1 MITLE
6 NISVT
11 YPGGIRALLPTSV
24 RFERGQFTVLLGPS
38 GAGKS
43 TLLRSINH
51 LCSPTTG
58 TVWVDSIGPLTDGR
72 ALRESRRRTGMIFQ
86 HHQLLGRLTALSN
99 VIIGRLGY
107 HTTARSLLPLPH
119 RDLVIGLECLDRVGL
134 LHKSSERADALSGG
148 EQQRVGIAR
157 ALAQRP
163 RLILADE
170 PVASL
175 DPATSAKVL
184 SLLYSICQQEK
195 ITAIVSLHQVEL
207 ARTFADR
214 VLGVSRGRIVFDG
227 GPEDLTPDALNV
239 IYGTPIPK
247 NGNDACA
254 GAAANAAS
262 DHAPVPISFMYP
274 DTGGQTV

>member
-11 YPGGIRALLPTSV
+11 YPGGIKALLPTSV
-24 RFERGQFTVLLGPS
+24 RFKQGQFTVLLGPS

-43 TLLRSINH
+43 TLLRSINY
-51 LCSPTTG
+51 LCRPTTG
-58 TVWVDSIGPLTDGR
+58 MIFVDGLGPLADGKI
-72 ALRESRRRTGMIFQ
+72 LRESRRRTGMIFQ

-107 HTTARSLLPLPH
+107 HSTLRSLLPLPQGE
-119 RDLVIGLECLDRVGL
+119 LVIGLESLDRVGL
-134 LHKSSERADALSGG
+134 LHKALERADALSGG

-157 ALAQRP
+157 ALAQHP
-163 RLILADE
+163 KLILADE

-175 DPATSAKVL
+175 DPATSAMVL
-184 SLLYSICQQEK
+184 SLLYSVCEQEH

-214 VLGVSRGRIVFDG
+214 VLGVSRGKIVFDG
-227 GPEDLTPDALNV
+227 GPEDLTPDALSV
-239 IYGTPIPK
+239 IYNTPIPQ
-247 NGNDACA
+247 NENAACV
-254 GAAANAAS
+254 GAAESAAS
-262 DHAPVPISFMYP
+262 DQAPVSMAF
-274 DTGGQTV
+274 TTL

>member
-1 MITLE
+1 MITME

-11 YPGGIRALLPTSV
+11 YPGGIRALHPTSV
-24 RFERGQFTVLLGPS
+24 RFEPGQFTVLLGPS

-43 TLLRSINH
+43 TLLRSINR
-51 LCSPTTG
+51 LCSPATG
-58 TVWVDSIGPLTDGR
+58 TVYVDGLGPLSDGKI
-72 ALRESRRRTGMIFQ
+72 LRESRRRTGMIFQ
-86 HHQLLGRLTALSN
+86 HHQLLGRLTALGN
-99 VIIGRLGY
+99 VIVGRLGY
-107 HTTARSLLPLPH
+107 HTTMRSLLPLPH

-134 LHKSSERADALSGG
+134 LHKALERADALSGG

-163 RLILADE
+163 QLILADE

-175 DPATSAKVL
+175 DPATSVKVL

-227 GPEDLTPDALNV
+227 GPVDLTPDALNV
-239 IYGTPIPK
+239 IYGTPVPK
-247 NGNDACA
+247 SG
-254 GAAANAAS
+254 NAACVGTAES
-262 DHAPVPISFMYP
+262 AASGQAPVSMAFTYP